1 MKIVHT
7 GDPGILSLR
16 SDVVGC
22 VVVAGLLFTA
32 GGVLTIAFA
41 MGQLPVEASL
51 NPDLKIAAQVVGVL
65 VAMLGLVFVGG
76 RNGKVFDGR
85 RRTLVSWWGF
95 LVPMRSKEVRLAA
108 YSMVVLSKEVRRS
121 KNSSTTLY
129 PIRLEGDATEVLGVD
144 QCLDYLQARRVAEAV
159 SKVARLPLTDSSSG
173 KAVVREP
180 DTLDESLRT
189 RMRRL
194 GERIEIPPRPVTMQS
209 QVGVTSSTVTIDIPG
224 MSARAR
230 LIINLIIS
238 AVVLGIGIL
247 FSGAVF
253 QGGGDALFGEMVPFL
268 IFGGFFAIP
277 LSVILW
283 RIRNFKRPVHV
294 TANRI
299 TLTLVEGRK
308 TTEIP
313 GDDLEELS
321 ISGIDIN
328 QLFRTQPDGS
338 LVVDPSRLD
347 TPEGTTY
354 SAQHGQ
360 PPTIPPA
367 LTGVVRALAA
377 FAPQKLSILARSDH
391 ASVSFGGGLDSAEIA
406 YLYSVIMRVMI
417 D

>member
-41 MGQLPVEASL
+41 MGQIPVEASL
-51 NPDLKIAAQVVGVL
+51 EPDLKIAAQVVGAL
-65 VAMLGLVFVGG
+65 VALLGLAFMGG

-108 YSMVVLSKEVRRS
+108 YSMVVLSKEIRRS

-129 PIRLEGDATEVLGVD
+129 PIRLEGDATEVLGID
-144 QCLDYLQARRVAEAV
+144 QCLDYLQARRLAEAIA
-159 SKVARLPLTDSSSG
+159 KVVRLPLTDSSSG
-173 KAVVREP
+173 QAVVREP
-180 DTLDESLRT
+180 ETLDESLRT

-194 GERIEIPPRPVTMQS
+194 GEKIEAPPRPSSMRSRVEE
-209 QVGVTSSTVTIDIPG
+209 TSSTVEIDIPG
-224 MSARAR
+224 MGANVRM
-230 LIINLIIS
+230 IINGVVV
-238 AVVLGIGIL
+238 AVALGMGL
-247 FSGAVF
+247 FVSGAVF
-253 QGGGDALFGEMVPFL
+253 LGGGDTDLSDRIPLLF
-268 IFGGFFAIP
+268 FGVAVAIP
-277 LSVILW
+277 LMVIFW
-283 RIRNFKRPVHV
+283 KIRKFNRPVRV
-294 TANRI
+294 TASRVA
-299 TLTLVEGRK
+299 LTTFQGRK

-313 GDDLEELS
+313 GDELEELS

-338 LVVDPSRLD
+338 LVVDPRRLD

-360 PPTIPPA
+360 PPTIPAA
-367 LTGVVRALAA
+367 LTGIFKTLATL
-377 FAPQKLSILARSDH
+377 APQKLSILARSDR
-391 ASVSFGGGLDSAEIA
+391 ASVTFGGGLDSDEIA
-406 YLYSVIMRVMI
+406 YIYSVIMRVMI